1 LCEAFETVALL
12 LCYEA
17 GKLREVEAVPE
28 TLAALFY

>member
-1 LCEAFETVALL
+1 LL

-17 GKLREVEAVPE
+17 GKLREIEAIPK